1 MYWTPLFPSKEEYDE
16 AVKTLKDFQNNVK
29 YNLVNIMD
37 YMCVVVAEQN
47 EVKRRA
53 LLTALAN
60 AIYSSEEHKLFFY
73 NHAMIKT
80 LFNYE
85 HGFVNKDCNV
95 FLIPMEI
102 DDNVY
107 CYYFIDLNGNIIE
120 KMDTVTNCIQKIYYI
135 FRTRYSEYKIKEK
148 RC

>member
-37 YMCVVVAEQN
+37 YMCVVAAEQN

-120 KMDTVTNCIQKIYYI
+120 KWIQ
-135 FRTRYSEYKIKEK
+135 
-148 RC
+148 

>member
-37 YMCVVVAEQN
+37 YMCVVAAEQN

-85 HGFVNKDCNV
+85 H
-95 FLIPMEI
+95 
-102 DDNVY
+102 
-107 CYYFIDLNGNIIE
+107 
-120 KMDTVTNCIQKIYYI
+120 
-135 FRTRYSEYKIKEK
+135 
-148 RC
+148 